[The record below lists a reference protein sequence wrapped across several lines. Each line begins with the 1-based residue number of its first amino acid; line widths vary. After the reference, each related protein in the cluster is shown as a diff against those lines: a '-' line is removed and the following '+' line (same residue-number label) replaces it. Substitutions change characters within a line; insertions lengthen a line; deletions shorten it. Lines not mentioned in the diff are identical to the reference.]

1 MTYAKPEV
9 AILGD
14 ARVLIETILFGKF
27 ALAIDAAR
35 PSATP
40 AYDLDE

>member
-9 AILGD
+9 AIVGD
-14 ARVLIETILFGKF
+14 ARVLIETIHGKQSPGVDF
-27 ALAIDAAR
+27 Q
-35 PSATP
+35 SATP

>member
-9 AILGD
+9 AILGTAD
-14 ARVLIETILFGKF
+14 EVIKANGKQ
-27 ALAIDAAR
+27 ITNVDGH
-35 PSATP
+35 PGGTP

>member
-14 ARVLIETILFGKF
+14 ARVLIETIRGKVSPGIES
-27 ALAIDAAR
+27 LTT
-35 PSATP
+35 TP
-40 AYDLDE
+40 AYDLDD